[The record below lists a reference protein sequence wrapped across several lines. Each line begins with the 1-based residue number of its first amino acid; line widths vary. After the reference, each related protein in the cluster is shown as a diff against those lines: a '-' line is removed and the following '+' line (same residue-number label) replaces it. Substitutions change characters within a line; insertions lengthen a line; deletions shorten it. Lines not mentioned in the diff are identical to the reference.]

1 MRRGVTLLELALV
14 LAIMGL
20 LVGIAI
26 PRFQRVADSLA
37 VHNAALEL
45 ISAHRRARFS
55 AILQNRMVEL
65 TIRAD
70 SLAIR
75 IPGAPGDL
83 WHAAGPDAE
92 GVSLTGPTTRP
103 LVFSPVGLTV
113 GVSNASF
120 RLSRGSAT
128 RTVIISRLGR
138 LRVTP

>member
-26 PRFQRVADSLA
+26 PRFLQVADSLA
-37 VHNAALEL
+37 VHHAALEL
-45 ISAHRRARFS
+45 VSAHRRARFS

-65 TIRAD
+65 TIGAD

-75 IPGAPGDL
+75 VPGAPGDL
-83 WHAAGPDAE
+83 WHAAGPAAE
-92 GVSLTGPTTRP
+92 GVSLTGPTRP

-120 RLSRGSAT
+120 RLSRGAAT
-128 RTVIISRLGR
+128 RTVIVSRLGR

>member
-14 LAIMGL
+14 LTIIGL
-20 LVGIAI
+20 LVGIAV
-26 PRFQRVADSLA
+26 PRFQRVADGLA
-37 VHNAALEL
+37 VHHAALEL
-45 ISAHRRARFS
+45 VSAHRRARFV

-70 SLAIR
+70 SLTIR
-75 IPGAPGDL
+75 IQGAPGDL
-83 WHAAGPDAE
+83 WHAAGPEAE
-92 GVSLTGPTTRP
+92 GVDLSGPTRP

-120 RLSRGSAT
+120 RLSRGAAT
-128 RTVIISRLGR
+128 RTVIVSRLGR

>member
-20 LVGIAI
+20 MAGIAV

-37 VHNAALEL
+37 VHHAALDL
-45 ISAHRRARFS
+45 VSAHRRARII

-65 TIRAD
+65 TVRAD

-75 IPGAPGDL
+75 TPGAPADL
-83 WHAAGPDAE
+83 WHAPGPQAE
-92 GVSLTGPTTRP
+92 GVSLTGPTHP

-120 RLSRGSAT
+120 RLRRGAAT
-128 RTVIISRLGR
+128 RTVIVSRLGR

>member
-14 LAIMGL
+14 LAIVGL
-20 LVGIAI
+20 VVGIAV

-45 ISAHRRARFS
+45 VSAHRRARFS
-55 AILQNRMVEL
+55 AILQSRMVEL

-75 IPGAPGDL
+75 IPGSPSDL
-83 WHAAGPDAE
+83 WHAAGPEAE
-92 GVSLTGPTTRP
+92 GVSLTGPTRP

-120 RLSRGSAT
+120 RLSRGAAT
-128 RTVIISRLGR
+128 RTVIVSRLGR

>member
-20 LVGIAI
+20 LVGMAI

-37 VHNAALEL
+37 VHHAALEL
-45 ISAHRRARFS
+45 VSAHRRARIM

-70 SLAIR
+70 TLAIR
-75 IPGAPGDL
+75 TPGTAVNL
-83 WHAAGPDAE
+83 WHAAGPDAD
-92 GVSLTGPTTRP
+92 GVSLSGPTRP
-103 LVFSPVGLTV
+103 LVFSPVGLPV
-113 GVSNASF
+113 GVSNGSF
-120 RLSRGSAT
+120 RLSRGTAT
-128 RTVIISRLGR
+128 RTVIVSRLGR

>member
-1 MRRGVTLLELALV
+1 MRRGVTLLELVLV
-14 LAIMGL
+14 LAILGL
-20 LVGIAI
+20 VAGIAI
-26 PRFQRVADSLA
+26 PPFQRVADSLA
-37 VHNAALEL
+37 VHNAALE
-45 ISAHRRARFS
+45 IVSAHRRARFS
-55 AILQNRMVEL
+55 AILKNQMVEL

-75 IPGAPGDL
+75 IPGIPGDL

-92 GVSLTGPTTRP
+92 GVSLTGPSRP

-120 RLSRGSAT
+120 RLSRGAAT
-128 RTVIISRLGR
+128 RTVIVSRLGR

>member
-37 VHNAALEL
+37 VHQATLQL
-45 ISAHRRARFS
+45 VSAHRRARFS

-70 SLAIR
+70 TLAIR
-75 IPGAPGDL
+75 VPGTAADL
-83 WHAAGPDAE
+83 WHAAGPDAD
-92 GVSLTGPTTRP
+92 GVSLTGPTRP

-120 RLSRGSAT
+120 RLSRGGAT
-128 RTVIISRLGR
+128 RTVVVSRLGR

>member
-20 LVGIAI
+20 LVGIAV
-26 PRFQRVADSLA
+26 PRVQRVADSLA

-55 AILQNRMVEL
+55 AILQNRTVEL
-65 TIRAD
+65 SIRAD

-75 IPGAPGDL
+75 IPGAPADL
-83 WHAAGPDAE
+83 WHAAGPDRE
-92 GVSLTGPTTRP
+92 GVSLAGPTRP
-103 LVFSPVGLTV
+103 LVFSPVGLTA

-120 RLSRGSAT
+120 RLSRGTAT
-128 RTVIISRLGR
+128 RTVIVSRLGR
-138 LRVTP
+138 VRVTP

>member
-26 PRFQRVADSLA
+26 PRFQGLADRLA
-37 VHNAALEL
+37 VHHAALEL
-45 ISAHRRARFS
+45 VSAHRRARIR

-70 SLAIR
+70 TLAIR
-75 IPGAPGDL
+75 IPGTAGDL
-83 WHAAGPDAE
+83 WHAPGPDAD
-92 GVSLTGPTTRP
+92 GVSLSGPTRP

-120 RLSRGSAT
+120 RLSRGAAT
-128 RTVIISRLGR
+128 RTVIVSRLGR

>member
-14 LAIMGL
+14 LTIIGL
-20 LVGIAI
+20 LVGIAV
-26 PRFQRVADSLA
+26 PRFQRVADGLA
-37 VHNAALEL
+37 VHHAALEL
-45 ISAHRRARFS
+45 VSAHRRARFV

-70 SLAIR
+70 SLTIR
-75 IPGAPGDL
+75 IAGEPADL
-83 WHAAGPDAE
+83 WHATGPEAE
-92 GVSLTGPTTRP
+92 GVNLTGPTRP

-120 RLSRGSAT
+120 RLTRGAAT
-128 RTVIISRLGR
+128 RTVIVSRLGR